1 MPYAKKNP
9 GSKPKKTKKAKK
21 ILQVGRTLKNK
32 LRDKKTNKAFK
43 KSNK

>member
-9 GSKPKKTKKAKK
+9 GSKPKPKKTKINPVKA
-21 ILQVGRTLKNK
+21 VKNK
-32 LRDKKTNKAFK
+32 LRDIKTAKVFK